1 MRHLPIPHLSTSLA
15 SPLLGH
21 SDVTTALRPAP
32 GAAAAPPMR
41 DPAGVRVLG
50 ALERPSVGES
60 VREILVH
67 RDLLVQLATRDVRIR
82 YKQAVMGFAWAVLMP
97 LLVVGAG
104 TLVRVA
110 IVTMTGVPLNKADV
124 GSVVLKSF
132 PWAFFSGALGFAV
145 NSVTGNIGLVTKI
158 YFPRAILPIAAVGAN
173 LVDLGVGLVATC
185 LILPFLG
192 AQLSF
197 ALLWAPLL
205 IALLVMLTAGAS
217 VILACANLFFRDV
230 KYIVQVMLTFGI
242 FFTPVLFDASTF
254 GARVSGLLMA
264 NPLAPLFEGLTV
276 AVMRGHN
283 LLEPLTVTLRGHPV
297 VAWEPWYLLYSALW
311 AVGSLAAGIVLFQR
325 TQYLFA
331 EYA

>member
-1 MRHLPIPHLSTSLA
+1 LSTSLE
-15 SPLLGH
+15 SPLLGR
-21 SDVTTALRPAP
+21 SDVTAALRPAP
-32 GAAAAPPMR
+32 AAAPAPLR

-60 VREILVH
+60 IREVLAH

-124 GSVVLKSF
+124 GSVVLKAF

-158 YFPRAILPIAAVGAN
+158 YFPRAVLPIAAVGAN
-173 LVDLGVGLVATC
+173 MVDLGVGLLATC
-185 LILPFLG
+185 AVLPFLG
-192 AQLSF
+192 AKLSF
-197 ALLWAPLL
+197 ALLWAPVLVL
-205 IALLVMLTAGAS
+205 LLVMLTAGLS
-217 VILACANLFFRDV
+217 VVLACGNLFFRDV
-230 KYIVQVMLTFGI
+230 KYIVQVVLTFGI
-242 FFTPVLFDASTF
+242 FFTPVLFDVSTF
-254 GARVSGLLMA
+254 GAKMSRVLMA
-264 NPLAPLFEGLTV
+264 NPLAPLFEGLTL

-283 LLEPLTVTLRGHPV
+283 LLEPLTVTMRGATFLAWHPV
-297 VAWEPWYLLYSALW
+297 YLLYAALW
-311 AVGSLAAGIVLFQR
+311 AAGSLAAGVVLFQR